1 MNTNKKIAIGLG
13 VAGAALL
20 ATWLL
25 TGTRKQKTKD
35 FVAKAAKKV
44 KDAFGEKGKEDESDV
59 HYV

>member
-20 ATWLL
+20 TTWLL
-25 TGTRKQKTKD
+25 TGSRKQKTKD
-35 FVAKAAKKV
+35 FVAKTAKKV
-44 KDAFGEKGKEDESDV
+44 KGAFAEKGKEDEQDV

>member
-25 TGTRKQKTKD
+25 TGSRKQKTKD
-35 FVAKAAKKV
+35 FIANAAKKV
-44 KDAFGEKGKEDESDV
+44 KETFGQKGKEDEQDV

>member
-1 MNTNKKIAIGLG
+1 MNTNKKIAIGIG

-25 TGTRKQKTKD
+25 TGTRRQKTKD

-44 KDAFGEKGKEDESDV
+44 KDTFTEKGKDDESDV